1 MLESRAKR
9 TTGQEGKK
17 NVLCP
22 LCATGEVVRGC
33 PWGGGFSVRSED
45 ISDTEGE
52 VVSDA
57 VVLGWGDVISNHEI
71 LGQDNVVWNVG
82 LGGLFPSGYPF
93 ELLRTSR
100 L

>member
-1 MLESRAKR
+1 M
-9 TTGQEGKK
+9 
-17 NVLCP
+17 
-22 LCATGEVVRGC
+22 VRGC
-33 PWGGGFSVRSED
+33 PWGRGFSVRSED

-52 VVSDA
+52 VVSNA

-71 LGQDNVVWNVG
+71 LGQDNVVWDVG